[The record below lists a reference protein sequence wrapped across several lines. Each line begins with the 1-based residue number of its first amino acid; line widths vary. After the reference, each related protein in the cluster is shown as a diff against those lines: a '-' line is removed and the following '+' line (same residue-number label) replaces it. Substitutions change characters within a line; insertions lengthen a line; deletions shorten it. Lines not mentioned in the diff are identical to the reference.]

1 MALLCPADDTPLQA
15 SASSGYG
22 VHRCPQCLGVSVAG
36 SVLPAVR
43 AHAALTLHQQ
53 PDHPARVRPCPH
65 DGKMMKPLPYKG
77 IEMDVCPEC
86 RGLWLEAGQLP
97 RLLEKVQIAAPVNLG
112 RLADGTEIRQ
122 EKSSLD
128 WQDKAEGLW
137 LVGEVVSVL
146 YKLWK

>member
-53 PDHPARVRPCPH
+53 PDQPARVRPCPH

-77 IEMDVCPEC
+77 IEMDACPEC
-86 RGLWLEAGQLP
+86 RGLWLMPL
-97 RLLEKVQIAAPVNLG
+97 
-112 RLADGTEIRQ
+112 
-122 EKSSLD
+122 S
-128 WQDKAEGLW
+128 
-137 LVGEVVSVL
+137 
-146 YKLWK
+146 

>member
-1 MALLCPADDTPLQA
+1 MILLCPADDTPLVA
-15 SASSGYG
+15 SASAGYG
-22 VHRCPQCLGVSVAG
+22 VHCCTQCLGVAVAG

-43 AHAALTLHQQ
+43 AHAALALHQQ
-53 PDHPARVRPCPH
+53 PDQPARVRPCPH

-77 IEMDVCPEC
+77 IEMDVCPDC

-122 EKSSLD
+122 EKSTSN
-128 WQDKAEGLW
+128 WWYW
-137 LVGEVVSVL
+137 LEDIWVL
-146 YKLWK
+146 GDLIGFVFKLWK